1 MRWVW
6 VSPPGLGLVIPLPLR
21 KARRQSRR
29 RPDIPRP
36 TKVGEY
42 AASQAANN
50 LCAPCR
56 LMYPALMPYQAA
68 ITVKTTLDRIW
79 KHDYVL
85 PAIQREFVWNPNQ
98 ICKLF
103 DSLMQGFPVGSFLFW
118 KIEPATA
125 KKFRFFDFSRE
136 YHQRDNPHCPP
147 LGKAPDGPVTAVLDG
162 QQRLTALNV
171 GLRGSLAVKE
181 PNKWWNNPR
190 AFPVKKLYLD
200 LLHEPV
206 PDEEGT
212 TYRFE
217 FLTDE
222 RAAAPTSG
230 EFWFPVN
237 RIFGMGEPSEP
248 MVYLAEQGLGN
259 TTCAVKTLFCLQA
272 MVHNALV
279 MSYYEEENQDI
290 EKVLTIFIRTNSGG
304 TVLSYSDLLLSI
316 ATAQWEQ
323 RDARSEINTL
333 VDALNVTGL
342 GFNFSKDFV
351 LKAGLMVSDIA
362 SVGFKVENFDRDN
375 MKKLE
380 SSWPQVA
387 ETLRL
392 TARLIA
398 SFGLSRDTI
407 TADSAL
413 LPVAYYLHRRECDDG
428 YLTSKAEA
436 EDRAIVKRWLIRSLI
451 KPGIWGSGL
460 DVLLTA
466 LREIIRNA
474 SGKFPDESLERE
486 MRVRGKSLTFSPEE
500 VEELAD
506 MKYGS
511 RDLFGLLTLLFP
523 FVNTR
528 NQFHIDH
535 VFPSAV
541 FHARKLK
548 QLGFSEEEIARL
560 QDRKDRLPNLQL
572 LEGPDNQSKN
582 DQMPDKWI
590 AETYK
595 KEEDRK
601 DYISRH
607 MLDGVMTDLFGFEA
621 FFKAR
626 RQRLLERIV
635 VVLNGPVETAA

>member
-1 MRWVW
+1 
-6 VSPPGLGLVIPLPLR
+6 
-21 KARRQSRR
+21 
-29 RPDIPRP
+29 
-36 TKVGEY
+36 
-42 AASQAANN
+42 
-50 LCAPCR
+50 
-56 LMYPALMPYQAA
+56 MPYQTA

-85 PAIQREFVWNPNQ
+85 PAIQREFVWNPAQ

-125 KKFRFFDFSRE
+125 RTFRFFDFSRE
-136 YHQRDNPHCPP
+136 YHERDNPHTPP

-181 PNKWWNNPR
+181 PNKWWNNPK

-200 LLHEPV
+200 LLHEPI
-206 PDEEGT
+206 PDEEGAI
-212 TYRFE
+212 YKFE
-217 FLTDE
+217 FLSDE
-222 RAAAPTSG
+222 KAATKTTE

-237 RIFGMGEPSEP
+237 RIFGMAEPSEP
-248 MVYLAEQGLGN
+248 MVYLAEQSLGN
-259 TTCAVKTLFCLQA
+259 NPIAVKALHRLQA
-272 MVHNALV
+272 MVHNVLV
-279 MSYYEEENQDI
+279 ISYYEEESQNI
-290 EKVLTIFIRTNSGG
+290 EKVLNIFIRTNSGG

-323 RDARSEINTL
+323 RDARTEINTL

-351 LKAGLMVSDIA
+351 LKAGLMLSDIA
-362 SVGFKVENFDRDN
+362 SVGFKVENFNRNN

-380 SSWPQVA
+380 ANWPQVA

-392 TARLIA
+392 TARLTA

-413 LPVAYYLHRRECDDG
+413 LPVAHYLHTRQSSDG
-428 YLTSKAEA
+428 YLTSKSEA
-436 EDRAIVKRWLIRSLI
+436 EDRKTIKHWLIRSLI

-466 LREIIRNA
+466 LREVIRQDN
-474 SGKFPDESLERE
+474 GKFPVEAFDRE
-486 MRVRGKSLTFSPEE
+486 MRVRGKSLTFTDEE
-500 VEELAD
+500 IEELAD

-511 RDLFGLLTLLFP
+511 HDLFGLLTLLFP
-523 FVNTR
+523 FVDTR

-535 VFPSAV
+535 VFPSAE

-548 QLGFSEEEIARL
+548 KLGLSDDEIERL
-560 QDRKDRLPNLQL
+560 QDSKDRLPNLQL
-572 LEGPDNQSKN
+572 LQGPDNQSKN
-582 DQMPDKWI
+582 DQMPADWI
-590 AETYK
+590 RETFK
-595 KEEDRK
+595 KQEDREE
-601 DYISRH
+601 YISRH
-607 MLDGVMTDLFGFEA
+607 MLDGVMTDLSGFEL
-621 FFKAR
+621 FYKSR
-626 RQRLLERIV
+626 RKRLLERIV
-635 VVLNGPVETAA
+635 AVLNGAV

>member
-1 MRWVW
+1 MNSW
-6 VSPPGLGLVIPLPLR
+6 
-21 KARRQSRR
+21 
-29 RPDIPRP
+29 RP
-36 TKVGEY
+36 TNHSNNSLQDKEEQLVG
-42 AASQAANN
+42 SSF
-50 LCAPCR
+50 
-56 LMYPALMPYQAA
+56 MYPTRMPYQTA
-68 ITVKTTLDRIW
+68 ITVKATLDRIW
-79 KHDYVL
+79 KHEYVL
-85 PAIQREFVWNPNQ
+85 PAIQREFVWNPKQ

-103 DSLMQGFPVGSFLFW
+103 DSLMQGFPVGSLLFW
-118 KIEPATA
+118 KIEPATS
-125 KKFRFFDFSRE
+125 KNFRFFDFSRE

-171 GLRGSLAVKE
+171 GLRGSLSVKE
-181 PNKWWNNPR
+181 PNKWWNNPK

-200 LLHEPV
+200 LLHDPK
-206 PDEEGT
+206 PDEEGAI
-212 TYRFE
+212 YRFE

-222 RAAAPTSG
+222 RAATPTDG

-237 RIFGMGEPSEP
+237 QIFGMAEPSEP
-248 MVYLAEQGLGN
+248 MVYLAGQSLGN
-259 TTCAVKTLFCLQA
+259 NTCAVKSLHRLQA

-279 MSYYEEENQDI
+279 MSYYEEESQDI
-290 EKVLTIFIRTNSGG
+290 EKVLNIFIRTNSGG

-323 RDARSEINTL
+323 RDARTEINTL
-333 VDALNVTGL
+333 VDDLNVTGL

-351 LKAGLMVSDIA
+351 LKAGLMLSDIA
-362 SVGFKVENFDRDN
+362 SVGFKVENFNRSN

-380 SSWPQVA
+380 SRWSQVA

-413 LPVAYYLHRRECDDG
+413 LPVAYYLHTRKCDDG
-428 YLTSKAEA
+428 YLRSKAEA
-436 EDRAIVKRWLIRSLI
+436 EDRTIVKHWLIRSLI

-466 LREIIRNA
+466 LREIIRDA
-474 SGKFPDESLERE
+474 SGRFPHESLERE

-506 MKYGS
+506 MRYGS

-523 FVNTR
+523 FVDTR

-535 VFPSAV
+535 VFPTAV

-548 QLGFSEEEIARL
+548 QLGFSEDEIAHL
-560 QDRKDRLPNLQL
+560 QDGKDRLPNLQL
-572 LEGPDNQSKN
+572 LEGPDNQSKS
-582 DQMPDKWI
+582 DQMPAKWI
-590 AETYK
+590 TETYK

-607 MLDGVMTDLFGFEA
+607 MLDGVMTDLSGFEA
-621 FFKAR
+621 FFKGR
-626 RQRLLERIV
+626 RERLVGKIV
-635 VVLNGPVETAA
+635 VVLNGAIATSP

>member
-1 MRWVW
+1 
-6 VSPPGLGLVIPLPLR
+6 
-21 KARRQSRR
+21 
-29 RPDIPRP
+29 
-36 TKVGEY
+36 
-42 AASQAANN
+42 
-50 LCAPCR
+50 
-56 LMYPALMPYQAA
+56 MPYQTPV
-68 ITVKTTLDRIW
+68 TVKATLDRIW

-85 PAIQREFVWNPNQ
+85 PAIQREFVWNPKQ

-103 DSLMQGFPVGSFLFW
+103 DSLMQGFPVGTFLFW
-118 KIEPATA
+118 KIEPATS
-125 KKFRFFDFSRE
+125 KNFCFFDFSRE
-136 YHQRDNPHCPP
+136 YHQRDKPHCPP

-181 PNKWWNNPR
+181 PNKWWNNPK

-200 LLHEPV
+200 LLHEPI
-206 PDEEGT
+206 PGEEGAI
-212 TYRFE
+212 YRFE

-222 RAAAPTSG
+222 RGAALTSG

-237 RIFGMGEPSEP
+237 RIFGMAEQSEP

-259 TTCAVKTLFCLQA
+259 TTCAVKSLYRLQA

-279 MSYYEEENQDI
+279 MSYYEEESQDI
-290 EKVLTIFIRTNSGG
+290 EKVLNIFIRTNSGG

-316 ATAQWEQ
+316 ATAQWES
-323 RDARSEINTL
+323 DARSEINTL

-351 LKAGLMVSDIA
+351 LKAGLMLSDIA

-380 SSWPQVA
+380 SNWSQVA

-413 LPVAYYLHRRECDDG
+413 LPVAYYLHTRRCDDG
-428 YLTSKAEA
+428 YMTSKVEA
-436 EDRAIVKRWLIRSLI
+436 EDREIVKHWLIRSLI

-466 LREIIRNA
+466 LREVIRNTT
-474 SGKFPDESLERE
+474 GKFPDESLERE
-486 MRVRGKSLTFSPEE
+486 MRARGKSLTFTQEE

-523 FVNTR
+523 FVDTR

-548 QLGFSEEEIARL
+548 QLGLSKDEVERL
-560 QDRKDRLPNLQL
+560 QDSKDRLSNLQL
-572 LEGPDNQSKN
+572 LGGPDNQSKN
-582 DQMPDKWI
+582 DQMPAKWI

-595 KEEDRK
+595 KDEERK

-607 MLDGVMTDLFGFEA
+607 MLDGVMTDLSGFEA
-621 FFKAR
+621 FFKGR

-635 VVLNGPVETAA
+635 VVLNGPIETAA

>member
-1 MRWVW
+1 
-6 VSPPGLGLVIPLPLR
+6 
-21 KARRQSRR
+21 
-29 RPDIPRP
+29 
-36 TKVGEY
+36 
-42 AASQAANN
+42 
-50 LCAPCR
+50 
-56 LMYPALMPYQAA
+56 MYPVRMPYQTPV
-68 ITVKTTLDRIW
+68 TVKATLDRIW

-85 PAIQREFVWNPNQ
+85 PAIQREFVWNPKQ

-103 DSLMQGFPVGSFLFW
+103 DSLMQGFPVGTFLFW
-118 KIEPATA
+118 KIEPATS
-125 KKFRFFDFSRE
+125 KNFCFFDFSRE
-136 YHQRDNPHCPP
+136 YHQRDKPHCPP

-181 PNKWWNNPR
+181 PNKWWNNPK

-200 LLHEPV
+200 LLHEPI
-206 PDEEGT
+206 PGEEGAI
-212 TYRFE
+212 YRFE

-222 RAAAPTSG
+222 RGAALTSG

-237 RIFGMGEPSEP
+237 RIFGMAEQSEP

-259 TTCAVKTLFCLQA
+259 TTCAVKSLYRLQA

-279 MSYYEEENQDI
+279 MSYYEEESQDI
-290 EKVLTIFIRTNSGG
+290 EKVLNIFIRTNSGG

-316 ATAQWEQ
+316 ATAQWES
-323 RDARSEINTL
+323 DARSEINTL

-351 LKAGLMVSDIA
+351 LKAGLMLSDIA

-380 SSWPQVA
+380 SNWSQVA

-413 LPVAYYLHRRECDDG
+413 LPVAYYLHTRRCDDG
-428 YLTSKAEA
+428 YMTSKVEA
-436 EDRAIVKRWLIRSLI
+436 EDREIVKHWLIRSLI

-466 LREIIRNA
+466 LREVIRNTT
-474 SGKFPDESLERE
+474 GKFPDESLERE
-486 MRVRGKSLTFSPEE
+486 MRARGKSLTFTQEE

-523 FVNTR
+523 FVDTR

-548 QLGFSEEEIARL
+548 HLGLSEDEVERL
-560 QDRKDRLPNLQL
+560 QDSKDRLSNLQL

-582 DQMPDKWI
+582 DQMPAKWI

-595 KEEDRK
+595 KDEDRK

-607 MLDGVMTDLFGFEA
+607 MLDGVMTGLSGFEA
-621 FFKAR
+621 FFKGR

>member
-1 MRWVW
+1 
-6 VSPPGLGLVIPLPLR
+6 
-21 KARRQSRR
+21 
-29 RPDIPRP
+29 
-36 TKVGEY
+36 
-42 AASQAANN
+42 
-50 LCAPCR
+50 
-56 LMYPALMPYQAA
+56 MPYQTA

-85 PAIQREFVWNPNQ
+85 PAIQREFVWNPKQ

-125 KKFRFFDFSRE
+125 KTFCFFDFSRE
-136 YHQRDNPHCPP
+136 YHQRDNHHCPP

-181 PNKWWNNPR
+181 PNKWWNNPK

-200 LLHEPV
+200 LLHDPI
-206 PDEEGT
+206 PDEEGAI
-212 TYRFE
+212 YRFE

-222 RAAAPTSG
+222 RAAALTSG

-237 RIFGMGEPSEP
+237 RIFGMAEQSEP
-248 MVYLAEQGLGN
+248 MVYLAEQSLGN
-259 TTCAVKTLFCLQA
+259 TTCAVKSLYRLQA

-279 MSYYEEENQDI
+279 MNYYEEESQDI
-290 EKVLTIFIRTNSGG
+290 EKVLNIFIRTNSGG
-304 TVLSYSDLLLSI
+304 TILSYSDLLLSI
-316 ATAQWEQ
+316 ATAQWES
-323 RDARSEINTL
+323 DARSEINTL
-333 VDALNVTGL
+333 VGALNVTGL

-351 LKAGLMVSDIA
+351 LKAGLMLSDIA
-362 SVGFKVENFDRDN
+362 SVGFKVENFNRAN

-380 SSWPQVA
+380 SNWSQVA
-387 ETLRL
+387 ETLRV

-413 LPVAYYLHRRECDDG
+413 LPVAYYLHTRRCDDG
-428 YLTSKAEA
+428 YLTAKAEA
-436 EDRAIVKRWLIRSLI
+436 EDRKIVKHWLVRSLI

-466 LREIIRNA
+466 LREVIRNA

-486 MRVRGKSLTFSPEE
+486 MRARGKSLTFTQEE

-523 FVNTR
+523 FVDTR

-548 QLGFSEEEIARL
+548 QLGFSENEIESM
-560 QDRKDRLPNLQL
+560 QDSKDCLSNLQL
-572 LEGPDNQSKN
+572 LQGPDNQSKN
-582 DQMPDKWI
+582 DQMPAKWI

-595 KEEDRK
+595 KYEDRK

-607 MLDGVMTDLFGFEA
+607 MLDGVMTDLSGFEA
-621 FFKAR
+621 FFKGR

-635 VVLNGPVETAA
+635 EVLNRPTDVAGRPVLDER

>member
-1 MRWVW
+1 
-6 VSPPGLGLVIPLPLR
+6 
-21 KARRQSRR
+21 
-29 RPDIPRP
+29 
-36 TKVGEY
+36 
-42 AASQAANN
+42 
-50 LCAPCR
+50 
-56 LMYPALMPYQAA
+56 MPYQTA

-85 PAIQREFVWNPNQ
+85 PAIQREFVWSPKQ
-98 ICKLF
+98 ISKLF

-118 KIEPATA
+118 KIEPATS
-125 KKFRFFDFSRE
+125 KNFRFFDFSRE

-181 PNKWWNNPR
+181 PNKWWNNPK

-206 PDEEGT
+206 PDEEGAI
-212 TYRFE
+212 YRFE

-222 RAAAPTSG
+222 RAAAPVAG

-237 RIFGMGEPSEP
+237 RIFGMAEPSEP
-248 MVYLAEQGLGN
+248 MVYLAEKSLGN
-259 TTCAVKTLFCLQA
+259 NTFAVKSLHRLQA
-272 MVHNALV
+272 TVHNSLV
-279 MSYYEEENQDI
+279 ISYYEEESQDI
-290 EKVLTIFIRTNSGG
+290 EKVLNIFIRTNSGG

-351 LKAGLMVSDIA
+351 LKAGLMLSDIA
-362 SVGFKVENFDRDN
+362 SVGFKVENFDRNN

-380 SSWPQVA
+380 SNWPQVA

-392 TARLIA
+392 TTRLIA

-413 LPVAYYLHRRECDDG
+413 LPVAYYLHTKQCDDG
-428 YLTSKAEA
+428 YLTSKAET
-436 EDRAIVKRWLIRSLI
+436 EDRRTVKHWLIRSLI

-466 LREIIRNA
+466 LREVIRND
-474 SGKFPDESLERE
+474 SEKFPDEGLERE
-486 MRVRGKSLTFSPEE
+486 MRVRGKSLTFTNEE

-523 FVNTR
+523 FVDTR

-548 QLGFSEEEIARL
+548 QLGFSDDEVARL
-560 QDRKDRLPNLQL
+560 QDSKDRLANLQL
-572 LEGPDNQSKN
+572 LQGPDNQSKN
-582 DQMPDKWI
+582 DQMPAKWI

-607 MLDGVMTDLFGFEA
+607 MLEGVMTDLSGFEA
-621 FFKAR
+621 FFKTR
-626 RQRLLERIV
+626 RGHLLERIEV
-635 VVLNGPVETAA
+635 ALNGPVEILNEAKRMG